1 VGDVGA
7 IEALALLDERLRPD
21 HFFDRTQ
28 MYRQIEDELARGV
41 LEPTVVDVCHAV
53 TRAIDD
59 VDEVVVAVGFAEPV
73 RERHVGVVA
82 SPLQSVQRG
91 LEVSGF
97 DEYVEV
103 LGVALD
109 AGITREGVG
118 PADEH
123 VDAGLFQDAQ
133 RVAIEL
139 ACLGIEHRLRP
150 RLG

>member
-1 VGDVGA
+1 MGDVCA
-7 IEALALLDERLRPD
+7 IEALALLDERLGPD
-21 HFFDRTQ
+21 HFLDRTQ
-28 MYRQIEDELARGV
+28 THRQIEDVLARGV

-59 VDEVVVAVGFAEPV
+59 IDEVIVAVGFAEPV
-73 RERHVGVVA
+73 RERHVGLVP

-91 LEVSGF
+91 LEVSRF
-97 DEYVEV
+97 DEHVEV

-109 AGITREGVG
+109 AGIAREGVG

-139 ACLGIEHRLRP
+139 ACLGIEHRLRLH
-150 RLG
+150 LG